1 MNKNFMLKKDS
12 LMSLVVAHP
21 VEQLE
26 SNKLVETVADM
37 VANNVRC
44 SRLFVRIVEKK
55 PQFLSNHPV
64 INPFI
69 AVTVINP
76 ANVTIGK
83 PFKKLSMLQNMGSFF
98 IGY

>member
-1 MNKNFMLKKDS
+1 
-12 LMSLVVAHP
+12 
-21 VEQLE
+21 
-26 SNKLVETVADM
+26 M

-64 INPFI
+64 INLFI
-69 AVTVINP
+69 AVTVINL

-83 PFKKLSMLQNMGSFF
+83 PFKKSSLA
-98 IGY
+98 